1 MLILKRKDEQEMSW
15 LTSKIPFSNTGPET
29 NFDKQWAFEI
39 AYFTQHIGTDLRNLG
54 DLLNARDYVES
65 RFLVSEMKQR
75 AEYEKTVQPD
85 FRTSDHLLK
94 ARKLFNS
101 FLDECVNFAE
111 LLRITTI
118 QEETG
123 CEELLDKPE
132 QIRNSIERLNLL
144 REMLADELCFHGW
157 YC

>member
-1 MLILKRKDEQEMSW
+1 MSW
-15 LTSKIPFSNTGPET
+15 LMNGVPFSNKGPET

-54 DLLNARDYVES
+54 DLLDERDYVES

-85 FRTSDHLLK
+85 FRTSDGLVK

-123 CEELLDKPE
+123 CEEVLDKPE

-144 REMLADELCFHGW
+144 KEMLTDELCFHGW
-157 YC
+157 Y

>member
-1 MLILKRKDEQEMSW
+1 MDEV
-15 LTSKIPFSNTGPET
+15 TFSNMASRT
-29 NFDKQWAFEI
+29 NFDKQWAFEV
-39 AYFTQHIGTDLRNLG
+39 AYFTKNIGAILRDLG
-54 DLLNARDYVES
+54 DFLNSRDYVEV
-65 RFLVSEMKQR
+65 RLLAAQMKQK
-75 AEYEKTVQPD
+75 AEYEKTIQPD
-85 FRTSDHLLK
+85 FSTTNYFVK

-111 LLRITTI
+111 LIRVTTI

-144 REMLADELCFHGW
+144 KEMFTEELKLHGW
-157 YC
+157 YY